1 MSADKILNGL
11 FLRRH
16 NGTHFGAG
24 FRPVFTENLNGI
36 LTIARGTW
44 RWRFSAR
51 KTMLI
56 DSASSSRIAQALAL
70 ASVRGGQSGLS
81 AFLYDWLFRGCERTF
96 RPLHRGVVTTYA
108 LENGA
113 AGDGDNRDH
122 SLFAI
127 RAARCSI
134 HEILP
139 IYTHNQEL
147 ELLFHL
153 SVTAKTGGCHGSR
166 PGHARSARAA
176 AGPSTLRYRQHASD
190 VPIER
195 SCRNWLTGAG
205 WEGELHEL
213 ARARLV
219 EIRPGI
225 GRRYTWT
232 LQLPASD
239 PACIR
244 GGDPCGGK
252 QTNCAAS
259 CPWPTSSASSVN
271 GILCRSSSRG
281 GSNSLSA
288 IIRR

>member
-1 MSADKILNGL
+1 MFVHVDVRDLGAHENKSRSNSPSDHNNWNGSECARRSL
-11 FLRRH
+11 RGSKQGAPSFPTHVRRQDFKRIFLRRH

-81 AFLYDWLFRGCERTF
+81 AFLYDWFFRGCERTF

-139 IYTHNQEL
+139 IYTHNKEL

-195 SCRNWLTGAG
+195 SCRNRLTGAC
-205 WEGELHEL
+205 WEGD
-213 ARARLV
+213 
-219 EIRPGI
+219 
-225 GRRYTWT
+225 
-232 LQLPASD
+232 S
-239 PACIR
+239 
-244 GGDPCGGK
+244 
-252 QTNCAAS
+252 
-259 CPWPTSSASSVN
+259 
-271 GILCRSSSRG
+271 
-281 GSNSLSA
+281 
-288 IIRR
+288 